1 MDFFVCLIF
10 SHLFSVKFVDDLA
23 CRGLDL
29 VEAKVPILQQPANKV
44 WGMEEVIV
52 NLSVVK
58 CNLVE
63 TCICLFNWRNK

>member
-1 MDFFVCLIF
+1 MDEV
-10 SHLFSVKFVDDLA
+10 A
-23 CRGLDL
+23 CRGLDF

-44 WGMEEVIV
+44 WGMEEVVV

-63 TCICLFNWRNK
+63 TCICPFSTGEIN